1 MELIVA
7 VYDDWG
13 IGCEG
18 TQPVALSVDRK
29 FFRET
34 TRGCLV
40 IAGRKT
46 VAITRQ
52 PRVVSRGCLVIAG
65 RKTVADFP
73 GGKPLPGRTNVVLT
87 RNNIDLPG
95 FTVCHSPEEAAA
107 LAKTA
112 DRAMVIGGGSV
123 YSQMLPMCDTAYV
136 TKVHCTIPCDTYFP
150 DLDADPQWELT
161 QILMSGEENGIAY
174 EMCLYR
180 RK

>member
-13 IGCEG
+13 IGRDG
-18 TQPVALSVDRK
+18 TQPVALSADRK

-34 TRGCLV
+34 TRGAMV
-40 IAGRKT
+40 IVGRRT
-46 VAITRQ
+46 I
-52 PRVVSRGCLVIAG
+52 
-65 RKTVADFP
+65 ADFP
-73 GGKPLPGRTNVVLT
+73 GQKPLPGRVNVALT
-87 RNNIDLPG
+87 RSTAEIPG
-95 FTVCHSPEEAAA
+95 FTVCNSPEQAVE

-123 YSQMLPMCDTAYV
+123 YRQMLDFCDTAYV
-136 TKVHCTIPCDTYFP
+136 TKVHMTPESDTFFP
-150 DLDADPQWELT
+150 NLDSDPDWYMAE
-161 QILMSGEENGIAY
+161 ILQSGEEDGIAY